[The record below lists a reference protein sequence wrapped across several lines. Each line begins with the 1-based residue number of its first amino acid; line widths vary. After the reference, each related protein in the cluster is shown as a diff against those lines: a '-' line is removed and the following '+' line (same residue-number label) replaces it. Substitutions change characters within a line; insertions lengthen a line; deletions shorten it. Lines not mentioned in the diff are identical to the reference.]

1 MSKSS
6 DAAWAGGGLLALLA
20 LVIKTSPKLI
30 IAMAVSLNLGDFLKG
45 LMPSLHNEVEKAKQE
60 KVEKKP
66 SPPPFELP
74 FQKQEDPALLMTR
87 RVFIFNDDSPL
98 SAASDDY
105 KKIAGTLAR
114 FQVNSLRNKERRADL
129 PIVMIN
135 GVNDCKKSPS
145 VGVYHPHC
153 KSIAID
159 FSANGLTYEQ
169 DEEIIAVMAHE
180 WAHHLASIS
189 GLSFSMNEG
198 EIVSDCYAGL
208 LMGWLHRNS
217 LATKQ
222 EVENAGLMMIQ
233 IGNNSDKG
241 IHPNSETRLSAFI
254 GGAASVTSPEGEQA
268 SLYKKYCGSLDQ
280 IVDKNA
286 AIETG
291 MSWQ

>member
-6 DAAWAGGGLLALLA
+6 DAAWAGGGVLALLA
-20 LVIKTSPKLI
+20 LAVKTSPKLI
-30 IAMAVSLNLGDFLKG
+30 IATAVSLNLGDFLKG
-45 LMPSLHNEVEKAKQE
+45 VVPSLHNEVEKAKQE
-60 KVEKKP
+60 KIEKKP
-66 SPPPFELP
+66 SATPFELP
-74 FQKQEDPALLMTR
+74 IRKRRDPALLMAE
-87 RVFIFNDDSPL
+87 RVFVFNDNSPL
-98 SAASDDY
+98 YAASDDY

-114 FQVNSLRNKERRADL
+114 FQVNSLRNQQRRDDL

-135 GVNDCKKSPS
+135 GVNECKRNPS
-145 VGVYHPHC
+145 VGVYHTQC

-159 FSANGLTYEQ
+159 FSANGLMYEQ

-180 WAHHLASIS
+180 WAHHLANIS
-189 GLSFSMNEG
+189 GINFSMNEG

-208 LMGWLHRNS
+208 LMGWLHKNS
-217 LATKQ
+217 LATQK

-233 IGNNSDKG
+233 IGNNSAAG

-254 GGAASVTSPEGEQA
+254 GGAASVTSPGGEQA
-268 SLYKKYCGSLDQ
+268 NLYKQYCGSLDQ

-286 AIETG
+286 AISTP